1 MDDILLPAASA
12 GVLQQAYALLQGN
25 LQQPVLVIAPGK
37 VQRDMMDYLGHVVER
52 QIIRLPKVSIGK
64 SALKT
69 LNDCEKLLGNINWL
83 HPTLGIPND
92 QLQNLSATL
101 EGDQHCTVSIL
112 YAPWL
117 PKITHF

>member
-1 MDDILLPAASA
+1 
-12 GVLQQAYALLQGN
+12 
-25 LQQPVLVIAPGK
+25 
-37 VQRDMMDYLGHVVER
+37 MDYLGHVVER

-101 EGDQHCTVSIL
+101 EGDQHCTVSTL
-112 YAPWL
+112 YAPWR
-117 PKITHF
+117 PPKKITHF